1 MPRAPPSIQAPISA
15 QFPSTHFVVGGGVA
29 IFHVASARV
38 VVCRAVSR
46 RHEEYFF
53 LPKGRRD
60 AGEESGPGAEREG
73 YEEVRHSASAAPIP
87 QNPGT
92 IGAGVVSWRAVCIC
106 ISWR

>member
-1 MPRAPPSIQAPISA
+1 MPRAPPSIQAPVSA
-15 QFPSTHFVVGGGVA
+15 QFPSTHFVVSGGVA

-38 VVCRAVSR
+38 VVCRAVNR

-73 YEEVRHSASAAPIP
+73 YEEVRDPASAAPDL
-87 QNPGT
+87 QNAGT
-92 IGAGVVSWRAVCIC
+92 KGVSCIIRRIWR
-106 ISWR
+106 